1 MVAQRSLGAASRLQ
15 FSAMRY
21 HLSCP
26 EPATHLFHLSLEVER
41 PGPELELAL
50 PVWTPGSYLVR
61 EFARHLE
68 GVSAADVQGRSLP
81 VERLDKHRFRVRT
94 GGAAA
99 VTVSWR
105 VYANELT
112 VRTSH
117 LDATHGFVSPA
128 GVFLGVRGREAEPHQ
143 VKVTPPPG
151 WKVATALQG
160 GPLEFTARDFDE
172 LIDSP
177 LELGTHRLVRF
188 EALGVPH
195 ELAVWGRGNADLA
208 RLAADLKTIVEAV
221 GGFWGGLPYARYLFI
236 LHLTGK
242 GRGGLEH
249 MASTAVLYPRLG
261 FSEPEA
267 YGEALSLLIHEFFH
281 AWNVKRLRPAAL
293 TPYQYDRE
301 QYTRLLWWFE
311 GATSYYEQLLL
322 ARAGLLPARR
332 YLRALGRL
340 LTTLARTPG
349 AGKLTVEEASQL
361 AWVKLYR
368 PDENSGNSGV
378 SYYLKGEPVALAL
391 DLALRRAGHDLD
403 GVTRDAF
410 ARWSKTGLP
419 EDGIEK
425 LVAERIGAEAARQ
438 LFDAT
443 VRGHGLPPLDLE
455 LVGLRLRR
463 RVAQGADD
471 KGGTPGKAEEK
482 RAGWL
487 GAEFG
492 SGMTVKSVREG
503 SPAWRAGLT
512 TDDELLAEGGFRLDA
527 KGLQQ
532 RLDEQG
538 PAGRLRLALFRRD
551 ELVEVEVPLAE
562 PPEDTLWLEP
572 VAEATE
578 VQRAAFQAWCGATW
592 PVTPGNGKNGA
603 A

>member
-1 MVAQRSLGAASRLQ
+1 
-15 FSAMRY
+15 MRY
-21 HLSCP
+21 HLFCP
-26 EPATHLFHLSLEVER
+26 EPATHLFHLALEVQR
-41 PGPELELAL
+41 PGEAIELAL

-68 GVSAADVQGRSLP
+68 AVTAADDAGRPLP
-81 VERLDKHRFRVRT
+81 VERLDKHRFRVRS

-99 VTVSWR
+99 VTVRWR

-128 GVFLGVRGREAEPHQ
+128 GVFLSVRGREAEPHT
-143 VKVTPPPG
+143 VVVALPPG
-151 WKVATALQG
+151 WQVATALAG
-160 GPLEFTARDFDE
+160 GPMQFTARDYDE

-177 LELGTHRLVRF
+177 LELGTHRLATF

-195 ELAVWGRGNADLA
+195 QLAVWGRGNLDLT
-208 RLAADLKTIVEAV
+208 RLSVDLETIVEAV
-221 GGFWGGLPYARYLFI
+221 GGFWGGLPYQRYLFI

-249 MASTAVLYPRLG
+249 LASTAVLYPRMG
-261 FSEPEA
+261 FSDAEA
-267 YGEALSLLIHEFFH
+267 YGDALSLLIHEFFH

-293 TPYQYDRE
+293 TPYRYDGE

-311 GATSYYEQLLL
+311 GGTSYYEQLLL

-332 YLRALGRL
+332 YLRSLGRL

-349 AGKLTVEEASQL
+349 ASKLTVEEASQL

-378 SYYLKGEPVALAL
+378 SYYLKGELVALAL

-403 GVTRDAF
+403 GVMREAY
-410 ARWSKTGLP
+410 ARWAEGGLP
-419 EDGIEK
+419 EDGIEQ
-425 LVAERIGAEAARQ
+425 LVAERLGPEAARA
-438 LFDAT
+438 LFDTT
-443 VRGHGLPPLDLE
+443 VRGHGLPSLDLAQ
-455 LVGLRLRR
+455 VGLGLRR

-471 KGGTPGKAEEK
+471 KGGTPGKGEER

-492 SGMTVKSVREG
+492 AGLTVKSVREG

-512 TDDELLAEGGFRLDA
+512 ADDELVAEGGFRVDG

-532 RLDEQG
+532 RLEEKG
-538 PAGRLRLALFRRD
+538 PEGRLRLALFRRE
-551 ELVEVEVPLAE
+551 ELLEVEVPLAE

-572 VAEATE
+572 LPEATPA
-578 VQRAAFQAWCGATW
+578 QRAAFTAWCGAEW
-592 PVTPGNGKNGA
+592 PGA
-603 A
+603 

>member
-1 MVAQRSLGAASRLQ
+1 MLYR
-15 FSAMRY
+15 
-21 HLSCP
+21 LSCP
-26 EPATHLFHLSLEVER
+26 DPATHLFHLSLEVFKPEE
-41 PGPELELAL
+41 ELELSL

-68 GVSAADVQGRSLP
+68 AVSAVDGQGQPLP
-81 VERLDKHRFRVRT
+81 VERLDKHRFRVRA
-94 GGAAA
+94 GGSAA
-99 VTVSWR
+99 VTIRWR

-128 GVFLGVRGREAEPHQ
+128 GVFLTVRGREAEPHRL
-143 VKVTPPPG
+143 VVAPPPG
-151 WKVATALQG
+151 WQVATALAG
-160 GPLEFTARDFDE
+160 GPTEFTARDYDE

-177 LELGTHRLVRF
+177 LELGVHRLVKF

-195 ELAVWGRGNADLA
+195 ELAVWGRGNLDLT
-208 RLAADLKTIVEAV
+208 RLSVDLETIVEAV
-221 GGFWGGLPYARYLFI
+221 GGFWGGLPYRRYLFI
-236 LHLTGK
+236 LHLTGR

-249 MASTAVLYPRLG
+249 LASTAVLYPRLG
-261 FSEPEA
+261 FSDPEA
-267 YGEALSLLIHEFFH
+267 YGDALSLLIHEFFH

-293 TPYQYDRE
+293 TPYRYDGE

-322 ARAGLLPARR
+322 SRTGLLQPRR
-332 YLRALGRL
+332 YLKSLGRL

-378 SYYLKGEPVALAL
+378 SYYLKGELVALAL

-403 GVTRDAF
+403 GVMRDAY
-410 ARWSKTGLP
+410 ARWATGGLP
-419 EDGIEK
+419 EDGIEA
-425 LVAERIGAEAARQ
+425 LVAERIGAEAARA

-443 VRGHGLPPLDLE
+443 VRGHGMPPIDLA
-455 LVGLRLRR
+455 LVGLQLRR

-471 KGGTPGKAEEK
+471 KGGTPGKVEER

-492 SGMTVKSVREG
+492 SGLVIKSVREG

-512 TDDELLAEGGFRLDA
+512 ADDELLADGGFRLDS

-532 RLDEQG
+532 RLEEHG
-538 PAGRLRLALFRRD
+538 PEGMLRLTLFRRD
-551 ELVEVEVPLAE
+551 ELLEVEVTLAE
-562 PPEDTLWLEP
+562 PPEDTIWLEP
-572 VAEATE
+572 MPDATPE
-578 VQRAAFQAWCGATW
+578 QRAAFAAWSGAEW
-592 PVTPGNGKNGA
+592 PVNGPQVRNEA
-603 A
+603 P

>member
-1 MVAQRSLGAASRLQ
+1 
-15 FSAMRY
+15 MRY

-26 EPATHLFHLSLEVER
+26 EPATHLFHLALEVQR
-41 PGPELELAL
+41 PGEAIELAL

-68 GVSAADVQGRSLP
+68 AVTAADDAGRPLP
-81 VERLDKHRFRVRT
+81 VERLDKHRFRVRS

-99 VTVSWR
+99 VTVRWR

-128 GVFLGVRGREAEPHQ
+128 GVFLSVRGREAEPHT
-143 VKVTPPPG
+143 VVVAPPPG
-151 WKVATALQG
+151 WQVATALAG
-160 GPLEFTARDFDE
+160 GPLQFTARDYDE
-172 LIDSP
+172 LVDSP
-177 LELGTHRLVRF
+177 LELGTHRLATF

-195 ELAVWGRGNADLA
+195 QLAVWGRGNLDLT
-208 RLAADLKTIVEAV
+208 RLSVDLETIVEAV
-221 GGFWGGLPYARYLFI
+221 GGFWGGLPYQRYLFI

-249 MASTAVLYPRLG
+249 LASTAVLYPRMG
-261 FSEPEA
+261 FSDAEA
-267 YGEALSLLIHEFFH
+267 YGDALSLLIHEFFH

-293 TPYQYDRE
+293 TPYRYDGE

-311 GATSYYEQLLL
+311 GGTSYYEQLLL

-332 YLRALGRL
+332 YLRSLGRL

-349 AGKLTVEEASQL
+349 AAKLTVEEASQL

-378 SYYLKGEPVALAL
+378 SYYLKGELVALAL

-403 GVTRDAF
+403 GVMREAY
-410 ARWSKTGLP
+410 ARWAQGGLP
-419 EDGIEK
+419 EDGIEQ
-425 LVAERIGAEAARQ
+425 LVAERLGPEAART

-443 VRGHGLPPLDLE
+443 VRSHGMPSLDLAQ
-455 LVGLRLRR
+455 VGLGLRR

-471 KGGTPGKAEEK
+471 KGGTPGKGEER

-492 SGMTVKSVREG
+492 AGLTVKSVREG

-512 TDDELLAEGGFRLDA
+512 ADDELVAEGGFRVDG

-532 RLDEQG
+532 RLEEQG
-538 PAGRLRLALFRRD
+538 PEGRLRLALFRRE
-551 ELVEVEVPLAE
+551 ELLEVEVPLAE

-572 VAEATE
+572 LPE
-578 VQRAAFQAWCGATW
+578 VTPAQRAAFTAWCGAEW
-592 PVTPGNGKNGA
+592 PGA
-603 A
+603 

>member
-1 MVAQRSLGAASRLQ
+1 
-15 FSAMRY
+15 MRY

-26 EPATHLFHLSLEVER
+26 EPATHLFHLALEVDQ
-41 PGPELELAL
+41 PGEELELYL

-68 GVSAADVQGRSLP
+68 AVSAADGPGRPLP
-81 VERLDKHRFRVRT
+81 VERLDKHRFRIWT

-99 VTVSWR
+99 VTIRWR

-117 LDATHGFVSPA
+117 LDASHGFVSPA
-128 GVFLGVRGREAEPHQ
+128 GVFLGVRGREAEPHRL
-143 VKVTPPPG
+143 VVSPPPG
-151 WKVATALQG
+151 WQVATALEG
-160 GPLEFTARDFDE
+160 GPTEFTASHYDE

-188 EALGVPH
+188 EALGVAH
-195 ELAVWGRGNADLA
+195 ELAVWGRGNVDLT
-208 RLAADLKTIVEAV
+208 RLSVDLETIVETV
-221 GGFWGGLPYARYLFI
+221 GGFWGGLPYQRYLFI

-261 FSEPEA
+261 FSDPEA

-293 TPYQYDRE
+293 TPYQYEGE

-322 ARAGLLPARR
+322 ARAGLLTARR
-332 YLRALGRL
+332 YLKSLGRL

-349 AGKLTVEEASQL
+349 AEKLTVEEASQL

-378 SYYLKGEPVALAL
+378 SYYLKGELVALAL

-403 GVTRDAF
+403 GVMRDAY
-410 ARWSKTGLP
+410 ARWAKGGMP
-419 EDGIEK
+419 EDGIET
-425 LVAERIGAEAARQ
+425 LVAARIGEGPARA

-443 VRGHGLPPLDLE
+443 VRGHGLPALDLE
-455 LVGLRLRR
+455 LVGLALRR
-463 RVAQGADD
+463 RVAQAPDD
-471 KGGTPGKAEEK
+471 KGGTPGKAEE
-482 RAGWL
+482 RRSGWL

-492 SGMTVKSVREG
+492 NGLTVKSVREG

-512 TDDELLAEGGFRLDA
+512 ADDELLAERGFRLDS

-532 RLDEQG
+532 RLEEHG
-538 PAGRLRLALFRRD
+538 PEGTLRLTLFRRD
-551 ELVEVEVPLAE
+551 ELLEVEVPLAE

-572 VAEATE
+572 LPEATPA
-578 VQRAAFQAWCGATW
+578 QRAAFLAWSGAEW
-592 PVTPGNGKNGA
+592 PVAGPQGRNGA
-603 A
+603 P

>member
-1 MVAQRSLGAASRLQ
+1 
-15 FSAMRY
+15 MRY

-41 PGPELELAL
+41 PGEELELAL

-68 GVSAADVQGRSLP
+68 AVSAADGQGGALT

-94 GGAAA
+94 GGTAT
-99 VTVSWR
+99 VTVRWR

-117 LDATHGFVSPA
+117 LDASHGFASPA
-128 GVFLGVRGREAEPHQ
+128 GVFLAVRGREAEPHQ
-143 VKVTPPPG
+143 VVVAPPPG
-151 WKVATALQG
+151 WQVATALAG
-160 GPLEFTARDFDE
+160 GPTEFTARDYDE

-177 LELGTHRLVRF
+177 LELGVHRLTRF
-188 EALGVPH
+188 EAMSVPH
-195 ELAVWGRGNADLA
+195 ELAVWGRGNVDLA
-208 RLAADLKTIVEAV
+208 RLSADLKTIVETV
-221 GGFWGGLPYARYLFI
+221 GEFWGGLPYQRYLFI

-261 FSEPEA
+261 FSDPEA
-267 YGEALSLLIHEFFH
+267 YGDALSLLIHEFFH
-281 AWNVKRLRPAAL
+281 AWNVKRLRPAAFA
-293 TPYQYDRE
+293 PYRYDRE

-322 ARAGLLPARR
+322 SRAGLLPARR
-332 YLRALGRL
+332 YLKTLGRL

-378 SYYLKGEPVALAL
+378 SYYLKGELVALAL

-403 GVTRDAF
+403 GVMREAYS
-410 ARWSKTGLP
+410 RWATGGLP
-419 EDGIEK
+419 EDGIEQ
-425 LVAERIGAEAARQ
+425 LVAARIGAEGARA

-443 VRGHGLPPLDLE
+443 VRGHGMPSLDLAM
-455 LVGLRLRR
+455 VGLRLRR
-463 RVAQGADD
+463 RVAQGTDD
-471 KGGTPGKAEEK
+471 KGGTPGKAEER

-492 SGMTVKSVREG
+492 AGLMVKSVREG

-512 TDDELLAEGGFRLDA
+512 ADDELLAERGFRLDF

-532 RLDEQG
+532 RLEEHG
-538 PAGRLRLALFRRD
+538 PAGTLRLTLFRRD
-551 ELVEVEVPLAE
+551 ELLEVEVPLAD
-562 PPEDTLWLEP
+562 PPEDTIWLEP
-572 VAEATE
+572 LSEATPE
-578 VQRAAFQAWCGATW
+578 QRAAFVAWSGAEW
-592 PVTPGNGKNGA
+592 PAGGA
-603 A
+603 QVRNEAP

>member
-1 MVAQRSLGAASRLQ
+1 
-15 FSAMRY
+15 MRY

-26 EPATHLFHLSLEVER
+26 EPATHLFHLALEVDH
-41 PGPELELAL
+41 PGDALELHL

-68 GVSAADVQGRSLP
+68 AVSAADPQGRPLP
-81 VERLDKHRFRVRT
+81 VERLDKHRLRVRS
-94 GGAAA
+94 GGAAT
-99 VTVSWR
+99 VTVRWR

-128 GVFLGVRGREAEPHQ
+128 GVFLAVRGREATTHHLT
-143 VKVTPPPG
+143 VAPPPG
-151 WKVATALQG
+151 WAVATALQG
-160 GPLEFTARDFDE
+160 GPTQFTASDYDE

-177 LELGTHRLVRF
+177 LELGTHRLVGF
-188 EALGVPH
+188 EVLGVPH
-195 ELAVWGRGNADLA
+195 QLAVWGRGNVDLT
-208 RLAADLKTIVEAV
+208 RLSVDLETIIETV
-221 GGFWGGLPYARYLFI
+221 GGFWGGLPYPRYLFI

-249 MASTAVLYPRLG
+249 LASTTVLYPRLG
-261 FSEPEA
+261 FSDPET
-267 YGEALSLLIHEFFH
+267 YTDALSLLIHEFFH

-293 TPYQYDRE
+293 TPYRYDRE

-322 ARAGLLPARR
+322 ARAGLVPPRR
-332 YLRALGRL
+332 YLRSLGRL

-378 SYYLKGEPVALAL
+378 SYYLKGELVALAL

-403 GVTRDAF
+403 GVMREAYQ
-410 ARWSKTGLP
+410 RWAATGLP
-419 EDGIEK
+419 EDGIEQ
-425 LVAERIGAEAARQ
+425 LVAKRIGVEAART
-438 LFDAT
+438 LFDVT
-443 VRGHGLPPLDLE
+443 VRSHGMPSLE
-455 LVGLRLRR
+455 LGQVGLQLRR
-463 RVAQGADD
+463 RRAQGPDD
-471 KGGTPGKAEEK
+471 KGGTPGRGEE
-482 RAGWL
+482 RSAGWL

-492 SGMTVKSVREG
+492 AGLTVKSVREG

-512 TDDELLAEGGFRLDA
+512 ADDELLAESGFRLDS

-532 RLDEQG
+532 RLEEHG
-538 PAGRLRLALFRRD
+538 PAGRLRLTLFRRD
-551 ELVEVEVPLAE
+551 ELLEVEVPLAE
-562 PPEDTLWLEP
+562 PPEDTVWLEP
-572 VAEATE
+572 LPGATPS
-578 VQRAAFQAWCGATW
+578 QQAAFEAWCGAEW
-592 PVTPGNGKNGA
+592 PGAPDPAKNEA
-603 A
+603 S

>member
-1 MVAQRSLGAASRLQ
+1 
-15 FSAMRY
+15 MRY

-41 PGPELELAL
+41 PGEAIELSL

-68 GVSAADVQGRSLP
+68 GVAATDPQGRAVP
-81 VERLDKHRFRVRT
+81 VERLDKHRFRVRA
-94 GGAAA
+94 GGAAT

-117 LDATHGFVSPA
+117 LDASHGFVSPA
-128 GVFLGVRGREAEPHQ
+128 GVFLAVRGREAEPHR
-143 VKVTPPPG
+143 VSVTLPPG
-151 WKVATALQG
+151 WQAATALAG
-160 GPLEFTARDFDE
+160 GPTEFTARDYDE
-172 LIDSP
+172 LVDSP
-177 LELGTHRLVRF
+177 LELGTHRLVTF

-195 ELAVWGRGNADLA
+195 QLAVWGRGNVDLT
-208 RLAADLKTIVEAV
+208 RLSVDLETIVETVA
-221 GGFWGGLPYARYLFI
+221 GFWGGLPYHRYLFI

-261 FSEPEA
+261 FHDPEGYA
-267 YGEALSLLIHEFFH
+267 EALSLLIHEFFH

-293 TPYQYDRE
+293 TPYRYDGE

-311 GATSYYEQLLL
+311 GATCYYEQLLL
-322 ARAGLLPARR
+322 SRAGLLPARR
-332 YLRALGRL
+332 YLKGLGRQ

-378 SYYLKGEPVALAL
+378 SYYLKGELVALAL

-403 GVTRDAF
+403 GVMREAY
-410 ARWSKTGLP
+410 ARWAAGGLP
-419 EDGIEK
+419 EDGIEQ
-425 LVAERIGAEAARQ
+425 LVAERLGADAARA

-443 VRGHGLPPLDLE
+443 VRGHGLPPLDLAQ
-455 LVGLRLRR
+455 VGLQLRR
-463 RVAQGADD
+463 RVALGAED
-471 KGGTPGKAEEK
+471 KGGTPGKPEER

-487 GAEFG
+487 GAELG
-492 SGMTVKSVREG
+492 PGLTVKSVREG

-512 TDDELLAEGGFRLDA
+512 AEDELLAEGGFRLDS

-532 RLDEQG
+532 RLEEQG
-538 PAGRLRLALFRRD
+538 PEGRLRLTLFRRD
-551 ELVEVEVPLAE
+551 ELLEVEVPLAE
-562 PPEDTLWLEP
+562 PPQDTLWLEP
-572 VAEATE
+572 LPAASGA
-578 VQRAAFQAWCGATW
+578 QRAAFVAWCGAEW
-592 PVTPGNGKNGA
+592 PAGSASATNGA
-603 A
+603 P

>member
-1 MVAQRSLGAASRLQ
+1 
-15 FSAMRY
+15 MRY

-41 PGPELELAL
+41 PGEELELAL

-68 GVSAADVQGRSLP
+68 AVSAADPQGRPLP

-99 VTVSWR
+99 ATIRWR

-128 GVFLGVRGREAEPHQ
+128 GVFLAVRGREGEPHRL
-143 VKVTPPPG
+143 VVAPPPG
-151 WKVATALQG
+151 WQVATALPG
-160 GPLEFTARDFDE
+160 GPVEFTARDYDE
-172 LIDSP
+172 LVDSP
-177 LELGTHRLVRF
+177 LELGTHRLATF
-188 EALGVPH
+188 EALGVTH
-195 ELAVWGRGNADLA
+195 QLAVWGRGNVDLT
-208 RLAADLKTIVEAV
+208 RLSVDLETIVETV
-221 GGFWGGLPYARYLFI
+221 GGFWGGLPYQRYLFI

-249 MASTAVLYPRLG
+249 LASTAVLYPRLG
-261 FSEPEA
+261 FSDPES
-267 YGEALSLLIHEFFH
+267 YGDALSLLIHEFFH

-293 TPYQYDRE
+293 TPYRYDGE

-311 GATSYYEQLLL
+311 GATCYYEQLLL

-332 YLRALGRL
+332 YLKALGRL
-340 LTTLARTPG
+340 LTSVARSPG

-361 AWVKLYR
+361 AWVKYYR

-378 SYYLKGEPVALAL
+378 SYYQKGELVALAL

-403 GVTRDAF
+403 GVMREAY
-410 ARWSKTGLP
+410 ARWAEGGLP
-419 EDGIEK
+419 EDGIEQ
-425 LVAERIGAEAARQ
+425 LVAARLGAEPARA

-443 VRGHGLPPLDLE
+443 VRGHGLPPLDLGP
-455 LVGLRLRR
+455 LGLQVRR
-463 RVAQGADD
+463 RAAQGADD
-471 KGGTPGKAEEK
+471 KGGTPGKPEER

-487 GAEFG
+487 GAELG
-492 SGMTVKSVREG
+492 SGLTVKSVREG

-512 TDDELLAEGGFRLDA
+512 ADDELLAERGFRLDS

-532 RLDEQG
+532 RLEEHG
-538 PAGRLRLALFRRD
+538 PEGTLRLTLFRRD
-551 ELVEVEVPLAE
+551 ELLEVEVPLCEA
-562 PPEDTLWLEP
+562 PEDTLWLEP
-572 VAEATE
+572 LPEATPA
-578 VQRAAFQAWCGATW
+578 QRAAFTAWCGAEW
-592 PVTPGNGKNGA
+592 PGA
-603 A
+603 GAQGRNEAP

>member
-1 MVAQRSLGAASRLQ
+1 
-15 FSAMRY
+15 MRY

-26 EPATHLFHLSLEVER
+26 EPATHLFHLALEVER
-41 PGPELELAL
+41 PGEVVELAL

-61 EFARHLE
+61 EFSRHLE
-68 GVSAADVQGRSLP
+68 AVTATGPDGQPLP
-81 VERLDKHRFRVRT
+81 VERLDKHRFRVRS
-94 GGAAA
+94 GGAASM
-99 VTVSWR
+99 TVRWK

-128 GVFLGVRGREAEPHQ
+128 GVFLSVRGREAEPHR
-143 VKVTPPPG
+143 VVVALPPG
-151 WKVATALQG
+151 WQAATALGG
-160 GPLEFTARDFDE
+160 GPVEFTARDYDE
-172 LIDSP
+172 LVDSP
-177 LELGTHRLVRF
+177 LELGTHRLVTF

-195 ELAVWGRGNADLA
+195 QLAVWGRGNVDLT
-208 RLAADLKTIVEAV
+208 RLSVDLETIVETV
-221 GGFWGGLPYARYLFI
+221 GGFWGGLPYDRYLFI

-261 FSEPEA
+261 FSDPES
-267 YGEALSLLIHEFFH
+267 YGDALSLLIHEFFH

-293 TPYQYDRE
+293 TPYRYDGE

-322 ARAGLLPARR
+322 SRAGLLPARR
-332 YLRALGRL
+332 YLRSLGRL

-368 PDENSGNSGV
+368 PDENSANSGV
-378 SYYLKGEPVALAL
+378 SYYLKGELVALAL

-403 GVTRDAF
+403 GVMRDAY
-410 ARWSKTGLP
+410 ARWAGGGLP
-419 EDGIEK
+419 EDGIEV
-425 LVAERIGAEAARQ
+425 LVAERLGAEAARA

-443 VRGHGLPPLDLE
+443 VRGHGIPALDLDA
-455 LVGLRLRR
+455 VGLRARSR
-463 RVAQGADD
+463 AAQGSDD
-471 KGGTPGKAEEK
+471 KGGAPGKPEER

-492 SGMTVKSVREG
+492 AGLTVKSVREG

-512 TDDELLAEGGFRLDA
+512 ADDELVAEGGFKLDS

-532 RLDEQG
+532 RLEEQG
-538 PAGRLRLALFRRD
+538 PEGRLRLTLFRRE
-551 ELVEVEVPLAE
+551 ELLEVEVPLVE
-562 PPEDTLWLEP
+562 PPEDTIWLEP
-572 VAEATE
+572 LPEATPA
-578 VQRAAFQAWCGATW
+578 QQAAFTAWCGAGWLAGPTSARNG
-592 PVTPGNGKNGA
+592 TP
-603 A
+603 

>member
-1 MVAQRSLGAASRLQ
+1 
-15 FSAMRY
+15 MRY

-26 EPATHLFHLSLEVER
+26 EPATHLLHLALEVEQ
-41 PGPELELAL
+41 PGEAIELSL

-68 GVSAADVQGRSLP
+68 GMNAADGAGRPLP

-94 GGAAA
+94 GGAAV
-99 VTVSWR
+99 VTVRWK

-128 GVFLGVRGREAEPHQ
+128 GVFLAVRGREGAPHR
-143 VKVTPPPG
+143 VVVEPPPG
-151 WKVATALQG
+151 WTVVTALDG
-160 GPLEFTARDFDE
+160 GPKQFTARDYDE

-177 LELGTHRLVRF
+177 LELGTHRLVEF
-188 EALGVPH
+188 EVRGVPH
-195 ELAVWGRGNADLA
+195 RLAVWGRGNADLA
-208 RLAADLKTIVEAV
+208 RLAADLGRIVEAV
-221 GGFWGGLPYARYLFI
+221 AAFWGGLPYRRYLFI

-249 MASTAVLYPRLG
+249 LASTAVIYPRLG
-261 FSEPEA
+261 FSDPESYA
-267 YGEALSLLIHEFFH
+267 DALSLLIHEFFH

-293 TPYQYDRE
+293 TPYRYETE
-301 QYTRLLWWFE
+301 QHTRLLWWFE
-311 GATSYYEQLLL
+311 GGTSYYEQLLL

-332 YLRALGRL
+332 YLRLLGRQ
-340 LTTLARTPG
+340 LTSLARTPG
-349 AGKLTVEEASQL
+349 ARKLTVEEASWL

-378 SYYLKGEPVALAL
+378 SYYLKGELVALAL
-391 DLALRRAGHDLD
+391 DLALRRAGHHLD
-403 GVTRDAF
+403 GVMREAF
-410 ARWSKTGLP
+410 ARWSATGLP
-419 EDGIEK
+419 EDGIEQ
-425 LVAERIGAEAARQ
+425 LVAERLGEPEARA

-443 VRGHGLPPLDLE
+443 VRGHGMPPLDLA
-455 LVGLRLRR
+455 LVGLQLRR
-463 RVAQGADD
+463 RMAQGADD
-471 KGGTPGKAEEK
+471 KGGTPGKGEER

-492 SGMTVKSVREG
+492 AGLTVKSVREG

-512 TDDELLAEGGFRLDA
+512 ADDELLAEGGFRLDG

-532 RLDEQG
+532 RLEELG
-538 PAGRLRLALFRRD
+538 PEGRLALTLFRRD
-551 ELVEVEVPLAE
+551 ELLALEVPLAE

-572 VAEATE
+572 LADATPA
-578 VQRAAFQAWCGATW
+578 QQAAFTAWCGAEW
-592 PVTPGNGKNGA
+592 PGGPSSAKNEA
-603 A
+603 P

>member
-1 MVAQRSLGAASRLQ
+1 
-15 FSAMRY
+15 MRY

-41 PGPELELAL
+41 PGEAIELSL

-68 GVSAADVQGRSLP
+68 AVSAVDPQGRPLP
-81 VERLDKHRFRVRT
+81 VERLDKHRWRVGT
-94 GGAAA
+94 GGAATA
-99 VTVSWR
+99 TVCWK

-128 GVFLGVRGREAEPHQ
+128 GVFLAVRGREAEPHR
-143 VKVTPPPG
+143 VAVTLPAG
-151 WKVATALQG
+151 WQAATALAG
-160 GPLEFTARDFDE
+160 GPAEFTARDYDE

-177 LELGTHRLVRF
+177 LELGTHRLVGF

-195 ELAVWGRGNADLA
+195 QLAIWGRGNADLT
-208 RLAADLKTIVEAV
+208 RLSMDLQTIVEAV
-221 GGFWGGLPYARYLFI
+221 GKFWGGLPYQRYLFI

-261 FSEPEA
+261 FSDPEA
-267 YGEALSLLIHEFFH
+267 YGDALSLLIHEFFH

-293 TPYQYDRE
+293 TPYRYQGE

-322 ARAGLLPARR
+322 SRAGLLPARR

-340 LTTLARTPG
+340 LTTLVRTPG
-349 AGKLTVEEASQL
+349 ATKLTVEEASQL

-378 SYYLKGEPVALAL
+378 SYYLKGELVALAL

-403 GVTRDAF
+403 GVMREAY
-410 ARWSKTGLP
+410 ARWSASGLP
-419 EDGIEK
+419 EDGIER
-425 LVAERIGAEAARQ
+425 LVAERLGAEGARA

-443 VRGHGLPPLDLE
+443 VRGLGVPPLDLAQ
-455 LVGLRLRR
+455 VGLQLKR
-463 RVAQGADD
+463 RVAQGSDD
-471 KGGTPGKAEEK
+471 KGGTPGRAEER

-487 GAEFG
+487 GAELG
-492 SGMTVKSVREG
+492 PGLVVKTVREG

-512 TDDELLAEGGFRLDA
+512 ADDELLAEGDFRLDG

-532 RLDEQG
+532 RLEEQG
-538 PAGRLRLALFRRD
+538 PEGRLRLTLFRRD
-551 ELVEVEVPLAE
+551 ELLEVEVPLAE
-562 PPEDTLWLEP
+562 PPQDTLWLEP
-572 VAEATE
+572 VPDATPA
-578 VQRAAFQAWCGATW
+578 QRAAFVAWCGAEW
-592 PVTPGNGKNGA
+592 PA
-603 A
+603 APTSATNEAP